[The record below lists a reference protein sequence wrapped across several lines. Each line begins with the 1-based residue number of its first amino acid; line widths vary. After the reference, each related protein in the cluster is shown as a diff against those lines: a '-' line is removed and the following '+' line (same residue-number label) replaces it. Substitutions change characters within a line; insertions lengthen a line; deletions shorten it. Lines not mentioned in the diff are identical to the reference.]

1 MTAPQR
7 FVDFRRPSDRAA
19 VEGGTLAGG
28 LKSLPYGCAPSVGEA
43 FQASRYPRRPPMSG
57 RTDRD
62 GGLPWSAGMYSRPTG
77 EESGAYGQNFV
88 EFSAKTPCKTVE
100 TVIY

>member
-28 LKSLPYGCAPSVGEA
+28 LKSLPYEYENSVGEA
-43 FQASRYPRRPPMSG
+43 FQASRCPPM
-57 RTDRD
+57 TV
-62 GGLPWSAGMYSRPTG
+62 PVRPI
-77 EESGAYGQNFV
+77 EIRRM
-88 EFSAKTPCKTVE
+88 P
-100 TVIY
+100 